1 MSIRCLFIV
10 IVLSSFAISSCKKAE
25 DRRCYKF
32 AGADAQ
38 KEILLENFHAV
49 DLGKKLEYVFINDST
64 NKIVLIGKEN
74 LLNLVDIQ
82 QSNDSIS
89 IDNLNKC
96 DYLRKFKN
104 NKIRVEIH
112 YTELKYIYSEASEP
126 LTCADTLKTQTLQ
139 IEIRDGAGS
148 SNFKVK
154 VENISIDAPHGWGD
168 YVITGQAANA
178 YIGLR
183 SNCFADVTGLNVT
196 NYYFIAH
203 ESQGD
208 LKLNP
213 NNLVLNGYMKADG
226 NVLYSGLFVGEN
238 VIKTGKGKIKP
249 L

>member
-1 MSIRCLFIV
+1 MSIRCIFIAV
-10 IVLSSFAISSCKKAE
+10 VLSSFAISSCKKAE

-32 AGADAQ
+32 AGADSQ

-64 NKIVLIGKEN
+64 NKIVLVGKEN

-82 QSNDSIS
+82 QSNDSIR

-96 DYLRKFKN
+96 DYFRKYKN

-112 YTELKYIYSEASEP
+112 YTELKYIYSEASQSIS
-126 LTCADTLKTQTLQ
+126 CSDSLKTETLQ

-148 SNFKVK
+148 ANFKIK

-168 YVITGQAANA
+168 YVVSGQAANA
-178 YIGLR
+178 YIGVR
-183 SNCFADVTGLNVT
+183 SNCFADVTNLKVT

-208 LKLNP
+208 LKINP
-213 NNLVLNGYMKADG
+213 HNLVLNGYLKGGG
-226 NVLYSGLFVGEN
+226 NILYTGQFAGEN
-238 VIKTGKGKIKP
+238 IIKTGKGEIKP

>member
-1 MSIRCLFIV
+1 MSIRCIFFT
-10 IVLSSFAISSCKKAE
+10 IVLASFTISSCKKAE

-38 KEILLENFHAV
+38 KEILLENFHAL

-64 NKIVLIGKEN
+64 NKVVLVGKEN
-74 LLNLVDIQ
+74 LLNLVEIQ
-82 QSNDSIS
+82 NSNDTLY
-89 IDNLNKC
+89 IDNHNKC
-96 DYLRKFKN
+96 DYFRKFKN

-126 LTCADTLKTQTLQ
+126 LICLDTLKTETLQ

-148 SNFKVK
+148 SNFLVK

-168 YVITGQAANA
+168 YLISGQAANA
-178 YIGLR
+178 YIGIR
-183 SNCFADVTGLNVT
+183 SNCFADVTNLKVT
-196 NYYFIAH
+196 NYYYIAH

-208 LKLNP
+208 LKVNP
-213 NNLVLNGYMKADG
+213 NNLVLYGYLKAGG
-226 NVLYSGLFVGEN
+226 NILYTGQFVGESM
-238 VIKTGKGKIKP
+238 VKTGKGKIKP